1 MVTEH
6 MDPVGR
12 PRQRAWASESYM
24 CRVIDVTRQRRP
36 SPQTLSV
43 LSALA
48 AEPARWR
55 YGYDLGVQLDLKSGS
70 LYPIL
75 VRLADRGLLESSWE
89 PGPAGKPP
97 RHLYRL
103 SAQGLSEAASVPPVR
118 ARSPRAATRRQRLSE
133 A

>member
-1 MVTEH
+1 
-6 MDPVGR
+6 
-12 PRQRAWASESYM
+12 M
-24 CRVIDVTRQRRP
+24 CRVSGVPRPRKP

-43 LSALA
+43 LTALA

-55 YGYDLGVQLDLKSGS
+55 YGYDLGVQLKLKSGS

-75 VRLADRGLLESSWE
+75 VRLADRGLLDSSWE
-89 PGPAGKPP
+89 PGPPGKPP

-103 SAQGLSEAASVPPVR
+103 SAQGLAEAASAPAPAPATAPAPAPASAPPPP
-118 ARSPRAATRRQRLSE
+118 SRAASARIARRRRLSR